1 MAPERILITGCN
13 RGIGYELVR
22 QLIEQQCPPKQIF
35 ATCRDPN
42 SPQNKK
48 LNDLAAKYPN
58 VIVIKLETRDANSI
72 KEAVKEVEKHLNGAG
87 LNLLI
92 NNAGIMHDSNLE
104 SADSADFMNVYNTNV
119 VGPFLLAKELL
130 PFLRKAAEENQQK
143 RFSCSKSAIINI
155 SAMLGSIEK
164 TPETFNFLPVVPYR
178 CSKAALNMLT
188 QCQSLGYKKDG
199 ILCTAVHPGWVQSDM
214 GGLNAPLT
222 VEQSVQGI
230 LKVLDSLSEEHS
242 GIHISWE
249 GNVLPW

>member
-22 QLIEQQCPPKQIF
+22 QLTEQQCPPKQIF
-35 ATCRDPN
+35 ATCRDPS

-58 VIVIKLETRDANSI
+58 VIVIKLETRDANSV

-87 LNLLI
+87 LNLLV
-92 NNAGIMHDSNLE
+92 NNAGILPASNLE
-104 SADSADFMNVYNTNV
+104 SADSADLMNVYSTNV
-119 VGPFLLAKELL
+119 VGPFLMAKELL
-130 PFLRKAAEENQQK
+130 PFLKKAAEENQEK
-143 RFSCSKSAIINI
+143 PLSCSKSAIINI
-155 SAMLGSIEK
+155 SSLLGSITL
-164 TPETFNFLPVVPYR
+164 TPVKFDEYPALSYR

-199 ILCTAVHPGWVQSDM
+199 ILCTAVHPGWVQTDL
-214 GGLNAPLT
+214 GGPNAPLT

-230 LKVLDSLSEEHS
+230 LKVLDSLSEEHA